1 MARRVFIAAGISK
14 DLKQDIYDHTSRA
27 FPDHDNIRII
37 PPENLHITL
46 KFIGYA
52 GDRMIEEIK
61 RITGEA
67 VYGHESLEYTVER
80 HLDAFPHT
88 KKASIVFLGIKKGSE
103 ALSGIFDSLE
113 KSLTLYGLEKEKRRF
128 HPHIT
133 AARIKK
139 PIDVTAVT
147 GLPFSCNEKTYRI
160 GHVSVYESI
169 LERQGARYIIIERFV
184 LK

>member
-1 MARRVFIAAGISK
+1 MARRLFIAAGISK
-14 DLKQDIYDHTSRA
+14 DLKQDIYDHTARTFS
-27 FPDHDNIRII
+27 DHDNIRII

-52 GDRMIEEIK
+52 GDRTAGEIK

-67 VYGHESLEYTVER
+67 VCGYKSFEYTVKR

-103 ALSGIFDSLE
+103 SLSGIFDSIEERLA
-113 KSLTLYGLEKEKRRF
+113 LYGLEKEKRKF

-139 PIDVTAVT
+139 PIDITDVT
-147 GLPFSCNEKTYRI
+147 GIPFSCREKTYRI

-169 LERQGARYIIIERFV
+169 LDRKGARYIIIERFV